1 MGVIQLL
8 LYLCFAVFVVATV
21 ARIVRYARTPVH
33 VRWELYPVAH
43 EKGRHEH
50 GGSFFEESQW
60 WEKPREVD
68 HVNEAR
74 EMAREIFL
82 LNGVRRNNRR
92 LWIWSLPF
100 HAGLYCLIGWMG
112 LLVCGALLQ
121 LAGMGADAGFSRLVH
136 GLATIAGYVG
146 LVLTCV
152 GALGLLAFRF
162 RDRDMRKFNTPADYL
177 GLVWFAGAAALGLVA
192 YATQDP
198 TFDQLRGF
206 VASVLSFR
214 AAAPLSP
221 LVATAV
227 ALGVVLIAII
237 PLTRMI
243 HFAAKYFLYH
253 DVRWSDE
260 PLRAGSKL
268 EARLKAALAYG
279 VSWDAAHIQ
288 KGKTWAEVATEEP
301 E

>member
-1 MGVIQLL
+1 MGVTQLL
-8 LYLCFAVFVVATV
+8 LYLCFVIFVVVTI
-21 ARIVRYARTPVH
+21 ARVVRYARSPVH

-60 WEKPREVD
+60 WEKPREID

-82 LNGVRRNNRR
+82 LNGVRRNNRG
-92 LWIWSLPF
+92 LWTWSLPF
-100 HAGLYCLIGWMG
+100 HSGLYVLVGWMG
-112 LLVCGALLQ
+112 LLIVGAVLQ
-121 LAGMGADAGFSRLVH
+121 LAGVGPDNGFFRLVR
-136 GLATIAGYVG
+136 GVTTLAGYVG
-146 LVLTCV
+146 LALTCC
-152 GALGLLAFRF
+152 GALGLLVYRA
-162 RDRDMRKFNTPADYL
+162 RDRDMRKFNTPADYI
-177 GLVWFAGAAALGLVA
+177 GLIWFAAAALLGLIA
-192 YATQDP
+192 YAAQDP
-198 TFDQLRGF
+198 SFDQLRGF
-206 VASVLSFR
+206 VASVVSFR
-214 AAAPLSP
+214 AAAPLNP
-221 LVATAV
+221 LVAAAV
-227 ALGVVLIAII
+227 AVGAVLIAYI

-260 PLRAGSKL
+260 PLRTGSKL
-268 EARLKAALAYG
+268 EARVKAALDYG
-279 VSWDAAHIQ
+279 VSWDAPHIQ

>member
-8 LYLCFAVFVVATV
+8 LYLCFVIFVVVTAAKV
-21 ARIVRYARTPVH
+21 IRYARTPVH

-50 GGSFFEESQW
+50 GGSFFEESEW
-60 WEKPREVD
+60 WNKPREID

-82 LNGVRRNNRR
+82 LNGVRRNNRG
-92 LWIWSLPF
+92 LWVYSLPF
-100 HAGLYCLIGWMG
+100 HGGLYCLIGWMG
-112 LLVCGALLQ
+112 LLIFGAILMLTGVAFDNTFFR
-121 LAGMGADAGFSRLVH
+121 LVRGLTSVMGYAGM
-136 GLATIAGYVG
+136 
-146 LVLTCV
+146 VLTSF
-152 GALGLLAFRF
+152 GALGLLVFRI
-162 RDRDMRKFNTPADYL
+162 RDRDMRKFNAPADYL
-177 GLVWFAGAAALGLVA
+177 GLVWFAGAALLGLVA
-192 YATQDP
+192 YGTQDP
-198 TFDQLRGF
+198 AFDQLRAF
-206 VASVLSFR
+206 VAAVLSFR
-214 AAAPLSP
+214 TAAPLSP
-221 LVATAV
+221 LVAAAV
-227 ALGVVLIAII
+227 AVGAVLIAYI

-260 PLRAGSKL
+260 PLRTGSKL
-268 EARLKAALAYG
+268 EARVMSALNYG
-279 VSWDAAHIQ
+279 VSWNGPHIQ